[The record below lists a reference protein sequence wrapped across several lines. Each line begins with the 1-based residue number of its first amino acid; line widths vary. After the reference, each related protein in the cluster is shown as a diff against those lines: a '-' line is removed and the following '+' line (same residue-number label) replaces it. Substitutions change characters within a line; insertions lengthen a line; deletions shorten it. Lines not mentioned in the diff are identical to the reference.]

1 MTRYFFDILAGGE
14 IVADEEAMNLPDLQA
29 AVREAT
35 YFLADL
41 ARHPVRSEDF
51 QRLAISVRTLDGP
64 CSKQLLHGV
73 EPCCCIEAASPC
85 SPCVLRNSSGGS
97 SQSA

>member
-1 MTRYFFDILAGGE
+1 MTRYFFDILADDE
-14 IVADEEAMNLPDLQA
+14 IVPDEEGMNLPDLQA

-35 YFLADL
+35 DSLADL

-64 CSKQLLHGV
+64 VFKTASPWRGTMLLH
-73 EPCCCIEAASPC
+73 
-85 SPCVLRNSSGGS
+85 
-97 SQSA
+97 